1 MASSR
6 IKGIDIVISGNTQKL
21 QDALK
26 GVDKQ
31 IYGLNADLKDLNKA
45 LKLDPNNTELL
56 AQKQDVL
63 ARNIKTATDRL
74 NALKE
79 AQKKM
84 GEYSKLTDE
93 QKSQYNA
100 LSGEIAKTENAL
112 KSLSNEQQ
120 DTYGKLNG
128 NLEEAE
134 ENTKDLNEAL
144 TKTSKINME
153 SLKTGLSKVGEVALD
168 VGKQLAKI
176 TTAVAGALSGVVGY
190 GVKSYA
196 DLEQNIGGIEK
207 LFGKSADELIEKSKS
222 AYKTAGLSANQY
234 METATSFS
242 ASLLKGLNGD
252 TEKATSL
259 TDRAIRDMSD
269 NANTFG
275 TSMEEVSNVYKALS
289 KEQYSTLDNLRLGYS
304 GTKEGMKQLIKDA
317 SSYKDIQKELGI
329 TVDESSMSFDNII
342 NALSVVQKKLKIAG
356 TTSKEASGTISGSIN
371 SMKASFDNFINGTG
385 GANDLIESV
394 NNVLTNVSNAVL
406 KIAPSILS
414 GIPTLITSIL
424 PQIITM
430 ITSLLPQL
438 LSAITSMINQLYEQ
452 LTENKE
458 SLANTITTLINQA
471 VSFITENLPTILEM
485 GIVLLQSLIEGI
497 ISSLPNLI
505 DSALVLLDTICNT
518 IIDNIDDIIDLA
530 LTLIINL
537 TTGLIDALPKLIQKV
552 PIIITKLVEAL
563 TKPEMIIKLVGAALT
578 LMVELGKGLI
588 ECIPQLI
595 AVVPTLI
602 KNLVESFKKTIKETD
617 WGKLGSDII
626 KGILDGFGRI
636 GNYITTKVNEVKD
649 TITNKFKKAFGIAS
663 PSKLFKKVIGSNL
676 ALGVSEGF
684 TEEMKRVSTDMT
696 KSIPVNELIGEYDT
710 AMRSLTRG
718 INSSVNPTINPS
730 ITYEQNYSLMS
741 KAMKEALNDMVVD
754 LDDREVGRFV
764 SKTITNEVY
773 GR

>member
-6 IKGIDIVISGNTQKL
+6 IKGITIDIGGNTQKL

-45 LKLDPNNTELL
+45 LKLDPSNTELL

-63 ARNIKTATDRL
+63 SRNIKNATDRL

-79 AQKKM
+79 AQRQM

-100 LSGEIAKTENAL
+100 LSGEIAKTEKSIKDMNTEL
-112 KSLSNEQQ
+112 KNTTKIDLS
-120 DTYGKLNG
+120 G
-128 NLEEAE
+128 
-134 ENTKDLNEAL
+134 
-144 TKTSKINME
+144 
-153 SLKTGLSKVGEVALD
+153 LKTGLTKVGEVAKN
-168 VGKQLAKI
+168 VGKELAKLTGI
-176 TTAVAGALSGVVGY
+176 VAGALTGVVSL

-196 DLEQNIGGIEK
+196 EYEQNLGGVETLFKLSEK
-207 LFGKSADELIEKSKS
+207 EIKDYAEVYGMSVEDVKKDSELMNSTISEVLGNSKR
-222 AYKTAGLSANQY
+222 AYKTAGVSANEY
-234 METATSFS
+234 MKGITSFA
-242 ASLLKGLNGD
+242 ASLLQSTKGNSWD
-252 TEKATSL
+252 AMEIA
-259 TDRAIRDMSD
+259 DMAFQDMSD
-269 NANTFG
+269 NANKFG
-275 TSMEEVSNVYKALS
+275 TDMQSIQNAYQGFAKQNYTM
-289 KEQYSTLDNLRLGYS
+289 LDNLKLGYG
-304 GTKEGMKQLIKDA
+304 GTKTEMERLLNDA
-317 SSYKDIQKELGI
+317 QKLSGVKYNINNLGDIYNAIHVIQEEMGI
-329 TVDESSMSFDNII
+329 T
-342 NALSVVQKKLKIAG
+342 G
-356 TTSKEASGTISGSIN
+356 TTFKEATTTISGSLGM
-371 SMKASFDNFINGTG
+371 MKASFDNFINGSG
-385 GANDLIESV
+385 GAEDLIESIGYV
-394 NNVLTNVSNAVL
+394 INNVSNAVMKL
-406 KIAPSILS
+406 APSILS
-414 GIPTLITSIL
+414 GIPTLITNIL
-424 PQIITM
+424 PQIIDM

-438 LSAITSMINQLYEQ
+438 LTAITDMINQLFEM
-452 LTENKE
+452 LTENKD
-458 SLANTITTLINQA
+458 SLANTIKTLIND
-471 VSFITENLPTILEM
+471 VVNFITENLPTILEM
-485 GIVLLQSLIEGI
+485 GIILLESLIEGI

-505 DSALVLLDTICNT
+505 DSALTLLDTICNT

-537 TTGLIDALPKLIQKV
+537 TTGLIDALPKLIAKV

-588 ECIPQLI
+588 ECIPQLLK
-595 AVVPTLI
+595 VVPDLI
-602 KNLVESFKKTIKETD
+602 KSLVKSFKETITNTD

-649 TITNKFKKAFGIAS
+649 TITNKFKKIFGIAS
-663 PSKLFKKVIGSNL
+663 PSKLMKKEIGKYL
-676 ALGVSEGF
+676 AQGIGEGF
-684 TEEMKRVSTDMT
+684 TDEMIHVSNDMANA
-696 KSIPVNELIGEYDT
+696 IPIDELITDYDS

-730 ITYEQNYSLMS
+730 ITYEQNYSMMS